1 MLNKTFS
8 LYKQAYTGLSR
19 DTWVLS
25 LIMLIN
31 RSGTMVVPFLTLY
44 MTSKEMG
51 YSIGQA
57 GLVFGCFGAGAFS
70 GAYFGGKLTDR
81 IGFFAVQMMTLLGGA
96 CLFFLLGQ
104 MKALHWI
111 CVFTF
116 LLSFVNEAFRPANS
130 TAVAHYSVPENRTR
144 SYSLNR
150 LAVNLGWAVGS
161 AIGGIIARYNYAWL
175 FWLDGLTNLFAA
187 FLMWRLLRDAGSRQ
201 KLQLKAEVQEQPAQ
215 LKDASAYRDRPYLV
229 FILLVTIF
237 GACFFQ
243 LFSTVSVYMRQELN
257 FSEPFIGLLMA
268 TNGVLIVL
276 IEMVLIHQLEGR
288 RNALLYISIGVS
300 LVALFFFLL
309 GIGKVN
315 QWFAFMLI
323 AMITFGEIFAMPF
336 MNSFWINRSKP
347 YNRGE
352 YAALY
357 TMAWSAAQTLGP
369 MLSAQLAE
377 QTSFRFTWWIIA
389 GVAAIVA
396 GSFWVLRNRLN
407 PVMH

>member
-1 MLNKTFS
+1 MLAKTIS
-8 LYKQAYTGLSR
+8 IYRHAYTGLSR
-19 DTWVLS
+19 DTWILS

-51 YSIGQA
+51 YSVGQA
-57 GLVFGCFGAGAFS
+57 GFVFGCFGAGAFS
-70 GAYFGGKLTDR
+70 GAYFGGRLTDK

-96 CLFFLLGQ
+96 CLFVVLGQ
-104 MKALHWI
+104 MKALSLI
-111 CVFTF
+111 CIFTF

-130 TAVAHYSVPENRTR
+130 TAVAHYSSPENRTR

-161 AIGGIIARYNYAWL
+161 ALGGLIARYSYTLL
-175 FWLDGLTNLFAA
+175 FWIDGLTNLFAA
-187 FLMWRLLRDAGSRQ
+187 FLMWRLLREAGQRQ
-201 KLQLKAEVQEQPAQ
+201 QQQLKTEAQ
-215 LKDASAYRDRPYLV
+215 VKSADEPRLSAYRDRNYIV
-229 FILLVTIF
+229 FIILVTLF

-243 LFSTVSVYMRQELN
+243 LFTTVSVYMRQELQ

-268 TNGVLIVL
+268 TNGILIVL

-300 LVALFFFLL
+300 LVACFYFLL
-309 GIGKVN
+309 GSGKIHPAT
-315 QWFAFMLI
+315 AFLLMI
-323 AMITFGEIFAMPF
+323 MITFGEIFAMPF
-336 MNSFWINRSKP
+336 MNSFWINRSSF
-347 YNRGE
+347 YNRGQ

-377 QTSFRFTWWIIA
+377 YTSFRFTWWIVGGLATLVSI
-389 GVAAIVA
+389 
-396 GSFWVLRNRLN
+396 SFWLLRNKLKHEVN
-407 PVMH
+407 